1 MATPTHTHRTASHNH
16 NLPSRPT
23 TPLRPVSRT
32 SLRASTTTPTS
43 SHTPSSFPLET
54 LEPAFA
60 ELSDSLADLEAN
72 MLHLQILHESI
83 ARFNENFASFLY
95 GLNMSA
101 FCVDFPEAPGAESFK
116 RAKEGGGSGYA
127 GMSASPG
134 RGLGQGYGMG
144 QPQPQAQGPGP
155 GHVVTGG
162 GLGRDVD
169 ATFLYVYP
177 AFDEDGLLTTRL
189 ELRIPVLLKI
199 RLDRPD
205 RQANSQRLL
214 RQAPGCQ
221 QREGARRGVGVYRVQ
236 EAVREAVQGGPVR
249 RLELQA

>member
-1 MATPTHTHRTASHNH
+1 MATPTHTHRSASHNH

-43 SHTPSSFPLET
+43 SQTVSSFPLET

-83 ARFNENFASFLY
+83 SRFNENFASFLY

-101 FCVDFPEAPGAESFK
+101 FCVDFPEAPGTESFK
-116 RAKEGGGSGYA
+116 RAKDGGGFGTA
-127 GMSASPG
+127 GVHASPG
-134 RGLGQGYGMG
+134 RALGQGYGMG
-144 QPQPQAQGPGP
+144 QPQPQTHGSGQ
-155 GHVVTGG
+155 VVTGG

-169 ATFLYVYP
+169 ATFLYVYTS
-177 AFDEDGLLTTRL
+177 FDREGLLTNL
-189 ELRIPVLLKI
+189 GLRTPVLSRI
-199 RLDRPD
+199 RQDRPD
-205 RQANSQRLL
+205 RRASLQRLP
-214 RQAPGCQ
+214 RQARKCQ
-221 QREGARRGVGVYRVQ
+221 QQGEARRGVEVYRVQ
-236 EAVREAVQGGPVR
+236 EEVREAAQEDLVR
-249 RLELQA
+249 PHEAQA

>member
-1 MATPTHTHRTASHNH
+1 MATPTHTHRSASHNH

-43 SHTPSSFPLET
+43 SQTPSSFPLET

-101 FCVDFPEAPGAESFK
+101 FCVDFPEAPGTESFK
-116 RAKEGGGSGYA
+116 RAKEGGGYA
-127 GMSASPG
+127 GVSASPG
-134 RGLGQGYGMG
+134 RGLGQGYGTG
-144 QPQPQAQGPGP
+144 QPQPQAQGP

-162 GLGRDVD
+162 GLGRDID
-169 ATFLYVYP
+169 ATFLYV
-177 AFDEDGLLTTRL
+177 
-189 ELRIPVLLKI
+189 
-199 RLDRPD
+199 
-205 RQANSQRLL
+205 
-214 RQAPGCQ
+214 C
-221 QREGARRGVGVYRVQ
+221 VYIS
-236 EAVREAVQGGPVR
+236 
-249 RLELQA
+249 

>member
-1 MATPTHTHRTASHNH
+1 MATPTHTHRSTSHNI
-16 NLPSRPT
+16 PSRPT

-43 SHTPSSFPLET
+43 SNIPSNFPLET

-95 GLNMSA
+95 GMNMSA

-116 RAKEGGGSGYA
+116 RSREGGGPGYA
-127 GMSASPG
+127 GVSASPG
-134 RGLGQGYGMG
+134 RALGQGYGSGHG
-144 QPQPQAQGPGP
+144 QVSGPG
-155 GHVVTGG
+155 VVTGG

-169 ATFLYVYP
+169 ATFL
-177 AFDEDGLLTTRL
+177 
-189 ELRIPVLLKI
+189 
-199 RLDRPD
+199 
-205 RQANSQRLL
+205 
-214 RQAPGCQ
+214 
-221 QREGARRGVGVYRVQ
+221 
-236 EAVREAVQGGPVR
+236 
-249 RLELQA
+249 